1 MSFDVTTLALA
12 KSYADQHGGG
22 GGESSTAGNFIIK
35 MTVESNDDGDYTVI
49 SCDATVE
56 QIDAAVAAE
65 KRVVAIIS
73 FDGTILEL
81 PMVYGIQGNSYYFCA
96 FLSESIVVSS
106 VYKTENTSAWEFAM
120 ISIGAGIIDYSNDA
134 LPNVSTVREALDK
147 LVPNSHTHANKD
159 ALDKLSVSNG
169 KLQYN
174 SSDILMKSDKQEIVN
189 DVLAALPTW
198 TGGSY

>member
-1 MSFDVTTLALA
+1 
-12 KSYADQHGGG
+12 
-22 GGESSTAGNFIIK
+22 
-35 MTVESNDDGDYTVI
+35 
-49 SCDATVE
+49 
-56 QIDAAVAAE
+56 
-65 KRVVAIIS
+65 
-73 FDGTILEL
+73 
-81 PMVYGIQGNSYYFCA
+81 
-96 FLSESIVVSS
+96 
-106 VYKTENTSAWEFAM
+106 M